1 MYITH
6 LLSQCLYCN
15 ACIILLVVGSTAFAK
30 EDLRRTDLKKNVAAL
45 PGTRKEMT
53 KWPLGRGLSVQ

>member
-6 LLSQCLYCN
+6 LLSQRLYCN
-15 ACIILLVVGSTAFAK
+15 ACIILLVVGSIAFTK
-30 EDLRRTDLKKNVAAL
+30 EDLRRPDLEKNVAAL

-53 KWPLGRGLSVQ
+53 K